1 MSGNENYLE
10 VAVAAP
16 LAYTLTYKAPAGI
29 LPQPGCRVLI
39 PLGRRQVTGY
49 ILAVHAENDSK
60 HKIKSI
66 SEVLDSKP
74 LFPVSMIELFRW
86 IAAYYQY
93 PIGEV
98 IKTALPAGLT
108 SASGRKIILTETG
121 AAKISQDPNS
131 PIWLTTLLDKGQLNP
146 TTTRRIWRNNKERH
160 LLEKWAK
167 QDLVIIEDIITD
179 ATTKSRQVVCA
190 TLNLAVDPNDSDLKK
205 SELKTLDLLRELAGP
220 ENNPVPRPLLAKH
233 YSGARP
239 ALKSL
244 AARELLSLKEMP
256 FYRDPFGET
265 PLFFAEPEQLTVE
278 QQAVM
283 AKLQPALTSGKFN
296 PFLLHGITGSGKT
309 EIYLQAAKL
318 TLAAGRTVLVMV
330 PEIALTT
337 QLEGHF
343 ISRFGDQIALLHS
356 GLSKGERFDQWQ
368 RIVNNEAK
376 IVIGARSAIFAPLAD
391 PGLIIVDEEHDG
403 AYKQEDGLRY
413 QARDLAV
420 LRGTMAKAT
429 VILGSATPSVISYQH
444 AISNKYTML
453 TMAKRVEEKE
463 LPRVEIVNLQEIKT
477 VSGRPPLFSKELI
490 DALRENLTAGDQSLI
505 FLNRRGYASMM
516 LCRDCGQAVR
526 CPSCHISLTMH
537 KGKQKLLCHYC
548 GHGVKSETTCA
559 KCQSTNLVPIGF
571 GTERLEAELRRLFPK
586 ARIARLDRD
595 TSQNRKD
602 FLDILKRVHSREVD
616 ILIGTQMIAKGHH
629 FPHVTLVGV
638 VWADAGLGIPDFRAG
653 ERTFQI
659 LSQVSGRA
667 GRGDKPGLV
676 IIQSHNPDH
685 YSISTARLHDY
696 RSLFDREIELRR
708 ALQFPPFARLI
719 NIRIEGKQES
729 QVKKCAL
736 TLAERA
742 KHMTKQHNSVTVLG
756 PAPAPLAKLHGR
768 YRWQLL
774 LKSDDLS
781 TLHGFS
787 RALLD
792 GHHKASSSS
801 AIKLSLDVDP
811 ENML

>member
-1 MSGNENYLE
+1 MSSNDNYLE

-16 LAYTLTYKAPAGI
+16 LPYTLTYKAPAGI
-29 LPQPGCRVLI
+29 LPQPGCRVLA

-49 ILAVHAENDSK
+49 ILAIHPENDSQ
-60 HKIKSI
+60 HKIRSI
-66 SEVLDSKP
+66 SEVLDNRP

-93 PIGEV
+93 PLGEV

-108 SASGRKIILTETG
+108 AASGRRIILTETG
-121 AAKISQDPNS
+121 TAKISQGPDS
-131 PIWLTTLLDKGQLNP
+131 PVWLTTLLAKGQLTP
-146 TTTRRIWRNNKERH
+146 GTSRRIWRKNKERH
-160 LLEKWAK
+160 LLEKWAT
-167 QDLVIIEDIITD
+167 QGLVIIEDIITA
-179 ATTKSRQVVCA
+179 ATAKSRKVVCA
-190 TLNLAVDPNDSDLKK
+190 TLNLTSKPDDSDLKK
-205 SELKTLDLLRELAGP
+205 SETKTLDLVRELAGA

-233 YSGARP
+233 YSGARQ
-239 ALKSL
+239 ALQSL
-244 AARELLSLKEMP
+244 AAKNLLTLEEMP
-256 FYRDPFGET
+256 FYRDPFGDP
-265 PLFFAEPEQLTVE
+265 PLFFAEPAELTGE
-278 QQAVM
+278 QQTVM
-283 AKLQPALTSGKFN
+283 AKLQPALTAGTFN

-318 TLAAGRTVLVMV
+318 TLAAGRSVLVMV

-343 ISRFGDQIALLHS
+343 ISRFGDQVALLHS

-368 RIVNNEAK
+368 KIVNNEAK

-391 PGLIIVDEEHDG
+391 PGLLIVDEEHDG

-420 LRGTMAKAT
+420 LRGAMAKAT

-444 AISNKYTML
+444 ALNGKYTLL
-453 TMAKRVEEKE
+453 TMANRVEKKE
-463 LPRVEIVNLQEIKT
+463 LPRVEIINLQEIKT

-490 DALRENLTAGDQSLI
+490 DALRENLATGDQSLV
-505 FLNRRGYASMM
+505 FLNRRGYASLM
-516 LCRDCGQAVR
+516 LCRDCGQPVR

-537 KGKQKLLCHYC
+537 KGKQKLICHYC

-559 KCQSTNLVPIGF
+559 ECKSSNLVPIGF
-571 GTERLEAELRRLFPK
+571 GTERLETELRKRFPK

-595 TSQNRKD
+595 TSHNRKD
-602 FLDILKRVHSREVD
+602 FLDILKRVHNREVD

-667 GRGDKPGLV
+667 GRGDRPGLV

-685 YSISTARLHDY
+685 YSISTAQLHDY
-696 RSLFDREIELRR
+696 QSLFDREIELRR

-736 TLAERA
+736 ALVDRA
-742 KHMTKQHNSVTVLG
+742 KYMTKTHNSVTVLG
-756 PAPAPLAKLHGR
+756 PAPAPLAKLHG
-768 YRWQLL
+768 YHRWQLL
-774 LKSDDLS
+774 LKSDNLS

-787 RALLD
+787 SALLG
-792 GHHKASSSS
+792 GHHKSSPST

>member
-1 MSGNENYLE
+1 MSSNNTYLE

-16 LAYTLTYKAPAGI
+16 IFHTLTYKALAGTM
-29 LPQPGCRVLI
+29 PQPGCRVLV

-49 ILAVHAENDSK
+49 ILAVQPTHDSK
-60 HKIKSI
+60 HRLRAI
-66 SEVLDSKP
+66 SEVLDSRP
-74 LFPVSMIELFRW
+74 LFPEAMIELFRW

-98 IKTALPAGLT
+98 IKTALPAGLI

-121 AAKISQDPNS
+121 SVEISLDSTS
-131 PIWLTTLLDKGQLNP
+131 PAWLATLLDKGQL
-146 TTTRRIWRNNKERH
+146 TAGTTRRIWRKNKERH

-167 QDLVIIEDIITD
+167 QGLVRIEDIITA
-179 ATTKSRQVVCA
+179 ATTKSRQVICA
-190 TLNLAVDPNDSDLKK
+190 TLNLAAELDGADLKK
-205 SELKTLDLLRELAGP
+205 SELKTLELLRDLAGP
-220 ENNPVPRPLLAKH
+220 DNVPVPRPLLAKQ
-233 YSGARP
+233 YSGARQ
-239 ALKSL
+239 ALQSL
-244 AARELLSLKEMP
+244 AAKNILTLKEMP
-256 FYRDPFGET
+256 VYRDPFGEP
-265 PLFFAEPEQLTVE
+265 PLFFAEPAELTSE

-283 AKLQPALTSGKFN
+283 AKLQPGLAVREFR

-318 TLAAGRTVLVMV
+318 TLAAGRAVLVMV

-337 QLEGHF
+337 QLEAHF
-343 ISRFGDQIALLHS
+343 ISRFGDQVALLHS

-368 RIVNNEAK
+368 KIVNNEAR
-376 IVIGARSAIFAPLAD
+376 IVIGARSAIFAPLVD

-429 VILGSATPSVISYQH
+429 VILGSGTPSVISYQH
-444 AISNKYTML
+444 AMNGKYTLL
-453 TMAKRVEEKE
+453 TMARRVEKRE

-477 VSGRPPLFSKELI
+477 VSGRPPLFSSDLI
-490 DALRENLTAGDQSLI
+490 VALRDNLAAGDQSLI

-526 CPSCHISLTMH
+526 CPSCHVSMTMH
-537 KGKQKLLCHYC
+537 RGKKKLICHYC

-559 KCQSTNLVPIGF
+559 ACQSTNLVPIGF
-571 GTERLEAELRRLFPK
+571 GTERLEDELRKLFPE

-595 TSQNRKD
+595 TSVKRKD
-602 FLDILKRVHSREVD
+602 FLDILKRVHNREID

-667 GRGDKPGLV
+667 GRGDKPGRV
-676 IIQSHNPDH
+676 IIQSHNPEH
-685 YSISTARLHDY
+685 YSISTAQLHDY

-719 NIRIEGKQES
+719 NIRIEGIQEG

-736 TLAERA
+736 ALAERA
-742 KHMTKQHNSVTVLG
+742 RHMIRQHNSVAVLG

-774 LKSDDLS
+774 LKSGDLGI
-781 TLHGFS
+781 LHGFAS
-787 RALLD
+787 ALLD
-792 GHHKASSSS
+792 GHNKALPSSSV
-801 AIKLSLDVDP
+801 KLSLDVDP

>member
-1 MSGNENYLE
+1 MSSNNTYLE

-16 LAYTLTYKAPAGI
+16 IFQTLTYKASAGTT
-29 LPQPGCRVLI
+29 PQPGCRVLV

-49 ILAVHAENDSK
+49 ILAVHPSHDSK
-60 HKIKSI
+60 HKIKAI
-66 SEVLDSKP
+66 SEVLDSRS
-74 LFPVSMIELFRW
+74 LFPEAMIEFFRW

-98 IKTALPAGLT
+98 IKTALPAGLI

-121 AAKISQDPNS
+121 SAQISRDTDVPA
-131 PIWLTTLLDKGQLNP
+131 WLATLLDKGQLNP
-146 TTTRRIWRNNKERH
+146 SVARRIWRKNKER
-160 LLEKWAK
+160 LLIEKWAK
-167 QDLVIIEDIITD
+167 QGLVRIENIITA

-190 TLNLAVDPNDSDLKK
+190 TLNLAVELDGDDLKK
-205 SELKTLDLLRELAGP
+205 SELKTLKLLRDLSGSD
-220 ENNPVPRPLLAKH
+220 NVPVPRPLLAKQ
-233 YSGARP
+233 YSGARQ
-239 ALKSL
+239 ALQSL
-244 AARELLSLKEMP
+244 AAKNILSLEEMP
-256 FYRDPFGET
+256 VYRDPFGEP
-265 PLFFAEPEQLTVE
+265 PLFFAEPAELTDE
-278 QQAVM
+278 QQTVM
-283 AKLQPALTSGKFN
+283 AKLQPGLAAREFH

-318 TLAAGRTVLVMV
+318 TLAAGRAVLVMV

-337 QLEGHF
+337 QLEAHF
-343 ISRFGDQIALLHS
+343 ISRFGDQVALLHS
-356 GLSKGERFDQWQ
+356 GLSRGERFDQWQ
-368 RIVNNEAK
+368 KIANNKAM

-429 VILGSATPSVISYQH
+429 VILGSGTPSVISYQH
-444 AISNKYTML
+444 ALNGKYTLL
-453 TMAKRVEEKE
+453 TMTKRVEKRE
-463 LPRVEIVNLQEIKT
+463 LPRVDIVNLQEIKT
-477 VSGRPPLFSKELI
+477 VSGRPPLFSSELI
-490 DALRENLTAGDQSLI
+490 VALRENLAAGDQSLI

-526 CPSCHISLTMH
+526 CPSCHVSMTMH
-537 KGKQKLLCHYC
+537 RGKKQLICHYC
-548 GHGVKSETTCA
+548 GHCVSCETTCA
-559 KCQSTNLVPIGF
+559 ACQSANLVPIGF
-571 GTERLEAELRRLFPK
+571 GTERLEDELRKLFP
-586 ARIARLDRD
+586 AACIARLDRD
-595 TSQNRKD
+595 TSVKRQD
-602 FLDILKRVHSREVD
+602 MLDILKRVHSREID

-638 VWADAGLGIPDFRAG
+638 VWADAGLGVPDFRAG

-667 GRGDKPGLV
+667 GRGDKPGRV
-676 IIQSHNPDH
+676 IIQSHNPEH
-685 YSISTARLHDY
+685 YSISTAQLHDY
-696 RSLFDREIELRR
+696 QSLFDQEIELRR

-719 NIRIEGKQES
+719 NIRIEGIPEG
-729 QVKKCAL
+729 QVKGCAL
-736 TLAERA
+736 ALAERA
-742 KHMTKQHNSVTVLG
+742 RQMIKQHSSVVVLG

-774 LKSDDLS
+774 LKSGDLGI
-781 TLHGFS
+781 LHGFA

-792 GHHKASSSS
+792 GHNKASSST